1 MKQKSRI
8 PADDRGFVKESALY
22 AHMLDSDHWSSTG
35 KHRSV
40 SSDRY
45 KAGPKIHV
53 PEGEAFTVEELEA
66 SGWWDAVNGS
76 DLIGVDDGTSYVF
89 RTFPW
94 MDVRLRSIFSR
105 IAVIA
110 SAQEQERI
118 IGIMADSFT
127 RGELEAMARGG
138 LVIEVSDSVP
148 MLFSDEEVGSPIARL
163 PRGFSDPML
172 VRVLLDHLGI
182 VEGQEVDGRCAMEE
196 ANIRT
201 GTERE
206 RAKGKR
212 AARMARKTVDGNGR
226 LLEDVRKASPPGLGQ
241 PRIRC
246 KR

>member
-1 MKQKSRI
+1 MNRNSRI
-8 PADDRGFVKESALY
+8 PADGRGFVEESALY
-22 AHMLDSDHWSSTG
+22 AHLLDSDHWSSTG

-53 PEGEAFTVEELEA
+53 PEGEAFTAEELEA

-89 RTFPW
+89 RTFTW
-94 MDVRLRSIFSR
+94 MDGRLRSVFSR
-105 IAVIA
+105 IAIIA

-118 IGIMADSFT
+118 IGVMADSFT
-127 RGELEAMARGG
+127 RGELEDMARGG
-138 LVIEVSDSVP
+138 LVIEVSDSAP
-148 MLFSDEEVGSPIARL
+148 MLVSDYDVGSPIARL
-163 PRGFSDPML
+163 PRGFSDSML

-196 ANIRT
+196 ARIRSGT
-201 GTERE
+201 GRE

-212 AARMARKTVDGNGR
+212 AARLARKAMDEEGR
-226 LLEDVRKASPPGLGQ
+226 LLEDVRNASPPGCGQ

-246 KR
+246 K